1 MNESEENEN
10 NLIELDAL
18 LSFTPVPIVILK
30 ENQILK
36 VTPAAVRLFG
46 GKRKEDVV
54 GKNFFEFTP
63 HLQPNGKKT
72 GDLINQIFG
81 SLLKDKEVSIELKM
95 QDSKSVLFS
104 ASITFSTLSFLKEKT
119 IMAVIQDITQ
129 LKELKRRNEMMIE
142 KNPGL
147 MFLVNPSLQ
156 VIEANK
162 TWEEIS
168 GYTHEELISMKISDF
183 KVFSKN
189 GGDVRDSFSKGL
201 TVSGELGVDTPK
213 GLLYLNYYYVPLPE
227 EDGSIKEVLAVYF
240 DTTSIIELDQHLKKS
255 IQEIAETLSSLS
267 QRNISVNTPVYT
279 GDPLLEIKNDLNR
292 TIFSI
297 NEVLSLIYRQTEF
310 LELSITNISRATGD
324 LASGSQQVA
333 EISQESANDMTTE
346 LSFLNEISGEI
357 TDLSASIEEI
367 TANAQ
372 GVQNLISEIAKAGNE
387 AVDLGNDATGKMKV
401 VEEISKEATGQI
413 IELNERIKEVGKIVQ
428 LIAGIA
434 NQTSLL
440 ALNAAIEAARAGEYG
455 RGFAIVAGEVK
466 SLAGE
471 AKKATNSIDELIS
484 SLMQGSEKTASSMKK
499 AYEAIFSGTGSVSSA
514 LFSLNKIAGD
524 IEVAAANLSEIT
536 RATENQADGTN
547 RVTTKIEQVRVMIA
561 EEEKKMTGLAAVA
574 EESSAATMEISRA
587 SGEINKLALEL
598 KGQVST
604 FTLSD

>member
-1 MNESEENEN
+1 M
-10 NLIELDAL
+10 
-18 LSFTPVPIVILK
+18 
-30 ENQILK
+30 
-36 VTPAAVRLFG
+36 
-46 GKRKEDVV
+46 
-54 GKNFFEFTP
+54 
-63 HLQPNGKKT
+63 
-72 GDLINQIFG
+72 
-81 SLLKDKEVSIELKM
+81 KDKEVSIELKM

-189 GGDVRDSFSKGL
+189 GGDIRDSFSKGL
-201 TVSGELGVDTPK
+201 TVSGELGVETPK